1 MQRRREFQGHLIAY
15 CVVNV
20 MVWSIW
26 VVIGLTSESWFPWP
40 LFVTLGWGV
49 GVVMNAREVYFRRP
63 DLRGGDP
70 AGDRAPQ
77 RRAPSALSVM
87 ARSRRHRGERATPRG
102 TTLTEQLARST
113 SSADTVSSHM

>member
-1 MQRRREFQGHLIAY
+1 MSATKTTEPGLEPVATSPDRLHAQALKRVQRRREFQGHLIAY

-49 GVVMNAREVYFRRP
+49 GVVMNAWEVYFRRP
-63 DLRGGDP
+63 ISEEEIRRETERLS
-70 AGDRAPQ
+70 AGR
-77 RRAPSALSVM
+77 
-87 ARSRRHRGERATPRG
+87 
-102 TTLTEQLARST
+102 
-113 SSADTVSSHM
+113 